1 MENNSKLINVLWTGP
16 FSLDEILKENVIN
29 GKGLY
34 QIYGTHLIYG
44 RNVLLYIGQ
53 TEVSFLER
61 FQKHKSEWIK
71 FEFDNVQIY
80 SGEIIKSND
89 LNEDLKNAEKLL
101 LYFCAPAYNSNSI
114 FDLKISPAVLHIKF
128 LQKFATSGEPLLQSV
143 GLLRTPKHARKN
155 RWRKSLQQNYSLPL
169 PVRVE
174 LLRKKTM
181 STAWRKQTRLLH
193 ITSGNKKFVALILS
207 FVKGSVHLLV

>member
-114 FDLKISPAVLHIKF
+114 FDLKISQDKKIVLRNFGKIGSIPIELSSEWFHSDF
-128 LQKFATSGEPLLQSV
+128 WN
-143 GLLRTPKHARKN
+143 KH
-155 RWRKSLQQNYSLPL
+155 
-169 PVRVE
+169 
-174 LLRKKTM
+174 
-181 STAWRKQTRLLH
+181 
-193 ITSGNKKFVALILS
+193 F
-207 FVKGSVHLLV
+207 